1 MLLQTSKKTDDDEQE
16 VGLPIPTQF
25 ISNGEFW
32 PFPQTDRQRAVERLI
47 SQMADERARKLGW
60 SRRKFL
66 GSAAG
71 MATALMAINIVSG
84 CGDGNGEGGFAID
97 DCATRDP
104 AAARE
109 RFDADF
115 FIMDVQTHHADLDGP
130 IGTNP
135 ALLDFFRNFRICQ
148 PGVTT
153 DDCHRGDAQELSRA
167 NYIKE
172 IFLDSETAIAI
183 MSGIPAPNAA
193 LQLIGNAA
201 MAATRDLGNE
211 LGASQRMLTQGMLTP
226 NFPTFPADIDPRTN
240 IQDMEW
246 MVREL
251 GIRALKTYTG
261 AGAGP
266 NYPPTQLNPWGTIPP
281 WWLDDE
287 EVSYPMLA
295 EAERLGIKIV
305 NTHKGLRLGIFD
317 PDHIH
322 PRDVP
327 KVARDWPNMNFVIYH
342 SAGEYLDDLIALK
355 TNEIPDLDNV
365 YSELGAV
372 FAGAVTRGVEDVG
385 HLLGK
390 LIKGFGADHVIWGTD
405 SIWYGTPQWQ
415 INALKTFQMP
425 PQLMEEFGYPE
436 ITDAIRAQIFG
447 RNAARLYDIDIDE
460 VRCTVAG
467 DLLTQAKAAY
477 PDVAQ
482 PSLRQYGF
490 KTRREFFK
498 FAFTGKNPLA

>member
-1 MLLQTSKKTDDDEQE
+1 MLLQTSKKTEDDDGE
-16 VGLPIPTQF
+16 VGLPLPTQF

-32 PFPQTDRQRAVERLI
+32 PVPQTDRQRAIERLI
-47 SQMADERARKLGW
+47 HEMADERARKLAW

-84 CGDGNGEGGFAID
+84 CGDGGDGGEGGFAVD

-109 RFDADF
+109 RFKADF

-130 IGTNP
+130 VGTNP
-135 ALLDFFRNFRICQ
+135 GLQAFFKSFRICQ
-148 PGVTT
+148 PRVMTS
-153 DDCHRGDAQELSRA
+153 DCHRGDIQELSRA

-172 IFLDSETAIAI
+172 VFLDSETAIAI
-183 MSGIPAPNAA
+183 MSGLPAPNAA

-211 LGASQRMLTQGMLTP
+211 LGASQRMLTQGMVTP
-226 NFPTFPADIDPRTN
+226 NFPDGNDARTN
-240 IQDMEW
+240 VSDMEW
-246 MVREL
+246 MVKEL
-251 GIRALKTYTG
+251 GIRAIKTYTG

-266 NYPPTQLNPWGTIPP
+266 NYPADALNPWGPVAP

-287 EVSYPMLA
+287 RVSYPMLA
-295 EAERLGIKIV
+295 EAERLKINIV

-317 PDHIH
+317 PDYIH

-342 SAGEYLDDLIALK
+342 SAGEYLDDLVALK
-355 TNEIPDLDNV
+355 TNQFPDLTNV
-365 YSELGAV
+365 YSELGAI
-372 FAGAVTRGVEDVG
+372 FAGAVTNGVDAVA

-390 LIKGFGADHVIWGTD
+390 LINAFGADHVIWGTD

-415 INALKTFQMP
+415 IDALKTFRMP
-425 PQLMEEFGYPE
+425 PQMIEEFGYPE
-436 ITDAIRAQIFG
+436 ITDDMRAKIFG
-447 RNAARLYDIDIDE
+447 RNAARLYKINVDE
-460 VRCTVAG
+460 VRCTVPSDKLA
-467 DLLTQAKAAY
+467 QAKAAY

-482 PSLRQYGF
+482 PSLHQYGF